1 MKLLHIMLPV
11 MLLYSC
17 GSAKQAYVSDE
28 KEETS
33 KVSAS
38 TVMESI
44 ETELKSILES
54 GMEESVTVETTI
66 YDTSRYDSV
75 SGVSPVLSTTKA
87 TKSKKKDSKKT
98 SETTKNAN
106 VSAGNEVTAKSNVST
121 EKHGEK
127 SVAETKQPLYVS
139 RILLGLAAVILV
151 CILAYWVFTKYRA
164 GSGKQ

>member
-1 MKLLHIMLPV
+1 MRGLLAILSV
-11 MLLYSC
+11 ALFFSC
-17 GSAKQAYVSDE
+17 GSAKHAYVS
-28 KEETS
+28 EENVESS

-44 ETELKSILES
+44 ETGLKSILES
-54 GMEESVTVETTI
+54 GMEERVTVETTI

-139 RILLGLAAVILV
+139 RILLGLSAVILV
-151 CILAYWVFTKYRA
+151 CILAYWVFTKFRA
-164 GSGKQ
+164 KSSE

>member
-1 MKLLHIMLPV
+1 MRGLLAILSV
-11 MLLYSC
+11 ALLFSC
-17 GSAKQAYVSDE
+17 GSAKHAYVS
-28 KEETS
+28 EENVKSS

-44 ETELKSILES
+44 ETGLKSILES

-75 SGVSPVLSTTKA
+75 SGVSPVLSTTKT

-98 SETTKNAN
+98 SETTKSAN
-106 VSAGNEVTAKSNVST
+106 VSAASDETANTVVST
-121 EKHGEK
+121 EKHGDK
-127 SVAETKQPLYVS
+127 SVAETKQPLYIS
-139 RILLGLAAVILV
+139 SILFGLAFVILV

-164 GSGKQ
+164 KSSK